1 MSGNGKIDSH
11 LSWLNAK
18 GIIERDVKAGKLDP
32 QQAKKILEKARISY
46 RNQEYNRQIERL
58 NR

>member
-1 MSGNGKIDSH
+1 MSDYNKIDSH

-18 GIIERDVKAGKLDP
+18 GIIERDVKAGKLEP
-32 QQAKKILEKARISY
+32 QEAKKILERARVSY
-46 RNQEYNRQIERL
+46 RNQTYNRQLERL

>member
-1 MSGNGKIDSH
+1 MSGNDKIDSH

-18 GIIERDVKAGKLDP
+18 GIIERDVKAGKLEP
-32 QQAKKILEKARISY
+32 QEAKKILDKARVSY
-46 RNQEYNRQIERL
+46 RNQTYNRELERL